1 MNIDLDMHNSLSEA
15 RAIGQFFYKSCK
27 EFPMYLPRIYYAN
40 GKPSKEE
47 QQASV
52 IAVVEREEARP
63 EDMFAPRPVDDDML
77 KELLDKKYLEPGKEE
92 GTYYATDEGLDFS
105 ESLP

>member
-1 MNIDLDMHNSLSEA
+1 MSSAVESSQAQSGTAGTGMKDGKTMDDFMAAMNELYSELTLTP
-15 RAIGQFFYKSCK
+15 I
-27 EFPMYLPRIYYAN
+27 
-40 GKPSKEE
+40 
-47 QQASV
+47 
-52 IAVVEREEARP
+52 
-63 EDMFAPRPVDDDML
+63 DDDML

>member
-1 MNIDLDMHNSLSEA
+1 
-15 RAIGQFFYKSCK
+15 
-27 EFPMYLPRIYYAN
+27 
-40 GKPSKEE
+40 
-47 QQASV
+47 
-52 IAVVEREEARP
+52 
-63 EDMFAPRPVDDDML
+63 MFAPRPVDDDML